1 MSLVGTLLPRELER
15 LDQEELEL
23 WAKTA
28 LGVCHQGKRGHC
40 RLSLESPRTTRCCR
54 PAGAIAPSCQ
64 ASCLR
69 ATGPTAPSPPLAGK
83 WAPSLEETFRETH
96 DGGSGIPLGT
106 GRVSADACGQ
116 ERGAILRA
124 SLLGKPSGAPP
135 EVEAACLT
143 LAPGMLV
150 QPLDHVWL
158 SVSVSHPQLADGPGE
173 WSLCAEPT
181 HHLHR
186 RGHSKPF
193 GQ

>member
-1 MSLVGTLLPRELER
+1 M
-15 LDQEELEL
+15 
-23 WAKTA
+23 WAKPA
-28 LGVCHQGKRGHC
+28 LGACHQGKRGHC
-40 RLSLESPRTTRCCR
+40 RLSLESPSPTRCCH
-54 PAGAIAPSCQ
+54 PAGAIATSSKGHRTVPSGKLLQ
-64 ASCLR
+64 GDR
-69 ATGPTAPSPPLAGK
+69 AHGEACESGPTAPSPPPAGK

-116 ERGAILRA
+116 ERGPILRA

-150 QPLDHVWL
+150 QPLDHIWL

-181 HHLHR
+181 HHLHC
-186 RGHSKPF
+186 RGHSEPF
-193 GQ
+193 GR